1 MRTNKLR
8 AYRPQNISTDIPL
21 PIKYNIPYF
30 PWSEDP
36 SQRIFPYVYNA
47 EADSLNV
54 SLALIEVSRSNSN
67 ANARLAKE
75 TRLL

>member
-1 MRTNKLR
+1 M
-8 AYRPQNISTDIPL
+8 YRPQNVSTDIPL

-36 SQRIFPYVYNA
+36 SQRIFPYIYNA

-54 SLALIEVSRSNSN
+54 SIALIETSKSNSS
-67 ANARLAKE
+67 ANARLVRE
-75 TRLL
+75 SRTL